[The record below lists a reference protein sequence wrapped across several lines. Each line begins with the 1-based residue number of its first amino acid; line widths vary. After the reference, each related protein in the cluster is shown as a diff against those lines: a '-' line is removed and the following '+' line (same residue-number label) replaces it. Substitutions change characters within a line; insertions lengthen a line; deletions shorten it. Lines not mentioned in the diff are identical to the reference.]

1 MPSNFDRHLQEIF
14 AAMKESPVEISV
26 SERKPTCVHCGEAC
40 DTTHIVHNDLD
51 FCCEGCQWVYQILH
65 DNNLQ
70 EYYKIQQSP
79 GINQRVREA
88 TDYAFLDEPEIQQK
102 IIDYASSHLIKVTFH
117 LPAIHCASCIWLLE
131 HLYKLVPGVSRSQVD
146 FLRKK
151 VTIHYDPT
159 QVTLRRIAE
168 MLEHIGYAP
177 SLNMGQ
183 LEEKKLPVVPRKLY
197 YQLGVAGFCFG
208 NIMLLS
214 FPEYLGIEGDQA
226 SRWFNYLNWGL
237 GLPVLLYGAQ
247 DYLKSA
253 WHGVKNGGLNMD
265 VPITLGIIALFV
277 RSTIDIFGNYGSGY
291 MDSLAGLVFF
301 LLIGKWFQQKTFH
314 HLSFDR
320 DYKSYFPIAISVWQ
334 EDRWTTIPLSKVE
347 PGQRIQIKNNQL
359 IPADGILL
367 TPATQID
374 YSFVTGESDPV
385 FKRAGDTLYAGGK
398 QIGSPIEI
406 QVTKAVGQSYLLQL
420 WEDRAFTQKK
430 ETRDHRLADQIGT
443 YFTVAILTIA
453 GITFLYWSGKD
464 LNMALVTVT
473 SVLIIACPCA
483 LALAIP
489 FTYGNVM
496 RLLADKN
503 MYLRST
509 RIIEE
514 IQRLTHIVFDK
525 TGTLTAVNDYH
536 ILFHGTPLSEAES
549 VLVRSVAHA
558 STHPLSHQLDLYLN
572 KYQLGSTEDFREEPG
587 QGVTARVA
595 GQVVRIGSANWTGA
609 PNPGSN
615 GKQSVHISIDGT
627 YRGNYLYES
636 RYRASWRK
644 TIKVLARDYQLSL
657 LSGDGD
663 RELRRIRSV
672 FPATST
678 ILFNQ
683 KPKDKL
689 EYIRALQ
696 DAEQRVM
703 MIGDGIN
710 DAGALQA
717 SEVGLVIT
725 EDINNFT
732 PASDA
737 IIHNGLFP
745 YLPQLIQYTR
755 LSRRVVFGAYFLA
768 LLYNVV
774 GLSFAVQGM
783 LSPLVAAVLMPIS
796 SVTMV
801 LYGLSASTLLFRIMK
816 LNELPQADWVQTKV
830 DDLYQFST

>member
-1 MPSNFDRHLQEIF
+1 
-14 AAMKESPVEISV
+14 MKESPAFISV
-26 SERKPTCVHCGEAC
+26 SDRKPTCAHCGEPC
-40 DTTHIVHNDLD
+40 DTGHFVHQDLD

-70 EYYKIQQSP
+70 EYYHIQQTP
-79 GINQRVREA
+79 GVNQRVREL
-88 TDYAFLDEPEIQQK
+88 TDYSFLDDPEIQQK
-102 IIDYASSHLIKVTFH
+102 IIDYASVHLVKVTFH

-151 VTIHYDPT
+151 VSIHFDPT

-177 SLNMGQ
+177 ALNMGQ
-183 LEEKKLPVVPRKLY
+183 LEEKHMPVVPRKLY
-197 YQLGVAGFCFG
+197 YQLGVVGFCFG

-214 FPEYLGIEGDQA
+214 FPEYLGIQGDRA
-226 SRWFNYLNWGL
+226 AYWFNYLNWIL
-237 GLPVLLYGAQ
+237 GLPVLIYGAQ

-253 WHGVKNGGLNMD
+253 WHGLKNGGLNMD

-277 RSTIDIFGNYGSGY
+277 RSTIDIFGQFGSGF

-320 DYKSYFPIAISVWQ
+320 DYKSYFPIAISVLQDEKWV
-334 EDRWTTIPLSKVE
+334 TLPLSKVT
-347 PGQRIQIKNNQL
+347 PGHRIQIRNNQL
-359 IPADGILL
+359 IPADGILISR
-367 TPATQID
+367 AAQID
-374 YSFVTGESDPV
+374 YSFVTGESDPI
-385 FKRAGDTLYAGGK
+385 FKRTGDTIYAGGK
-398 QIGSPIEI
+398 QIGTPIEL

-443 YFTVAILTIA
+443 YFTLAILSIA
-453 GITFLYWSGKD
+453 LITFIYWVGRD
-464 LNMALVTVT
+464 LSTALLTIT

-514 IQRLTHIVFDK
+514 IQRLNHIVFDK
-525 TGTLTAVNDYH
+525 TGTLTAVNQYH
-536 ILFHGTPLSEAES
+536 IIFQGMPLTERES
-549 VLVRSVAHA
+549 RIIRSAAHA
-558 STHPLSHQLDLYLN
+558 STHPLSQQLDHYL
-572 KYQLGSTEDFREEPG
+572 QAHPVFTLDAFAEVPG
-587 QGVTARVA
+587 QGVQATVE
-595 GQVVRIGSANWTGA
+595 GIEVRIGSAVWTGA
-609 PNPGSN
+609 KDTG
-615 GKQSVHISIDGT
+615 QQRQTVHVAFDGIH
-627 YRGNYLYES
+627 RGTFVYES
-636 RYRASWRK
+636 RYRSSWLK
-644 TIKVLARDYQLSL
+644 TIGALAKNYELSL
-657 LSGDGD
+657 LSGDQD
-663 RELRRIRSV
+663 REMKRIRSV
-672 FPATST
+672 FPATSNL
-678 ILFNQ
+678 LFNQ

-689 EYIRALQ
+689 EYIRTLQ
-696 DAEQRVM
+696 AAEQRVM

-717 SEVGLVIT
+717 SEVGMVIT

-745 YLPQLIQYTR
+745 YLPKLIQYIR
-755 LSRRVVFGAYFLA
+755 NSRKVVFGAYFLA
-768 LLYNVV
+768 LTYNVV
-774 GLSFAVQGM
+774 GLSFAVRGV
-783 LSPLVAAVLMPIS
+783 LSPLVAALLMPIS

-801 LYGLSASTLLFRIMK
+801 LYGLAASTLLFRVMK
-816 LNELPQADWVQTKV
+816 LNDLPQAEWVQTKV
-830 DDLYQFST
+830 DDLYQ

>member
-1 MPSNFDRHLQEIF
+1 MPSNFNRHLREIF

-26 SERKPTCVHCGEAC
+26 SERKPTCVHCGEPC
-40 DTTHIVHNDLD
+40 DTTHIVHNDQD

-70 EYYKIQQSP
+70 EYYKIQQAP

-88 TDYAFLDEPEIQQK
+88 TDYAFMDEPEIRDK
-102 IIDYASSHLIKVTFH
+102 IIDFASSHLIKVTFH

-131 HLYKLVPGVSRSQVD
+131 HLYKLVPGVSLSQVD

-159 QVTLRRIAE
+159 QVSLRRVAE

-183 LEEKKLPVVPRKLY
+183 LEEKKLPIVPRKLY

-226 SRWFNYLNWGL
+226 SHWFNYLNWAL

-253 WHGVKNGGLNMD
+253 WQGVKNGGLNMD

-277 RSTIDIFGNYGSGY
+277 RSTIDIFGHFGSGY

-320 DYKSYFPIAISVWQ
+320 DYKSYFPIAISVW
-334 EDRWTTIPLSKVE
+334 EDERWITVPLSRVVPE
-347 PGQRIQIKNNQL
+347 QRVQIKNNQL

-374 YSFVTGESDPV
+374 YSFVTGESEPV

-443 YFTVAILTIA
+443 YFTMVILAIA
-453 GITFLYWSGKD
+453 AITFIYWSGKD

-525 TGTLTAVNDYH
+525 TGTLTAINDYH
-536 ILFHGTPLSEAES
+536 IMYQGTALDQEGAS
-549 VLVRSVAHA
+549 LVRSVAHA
-558 STHPLSHQLDLYLN
+558 STHPLSQQLDHYL
-572 KYQLGSTEDFREEPG
+572 QTHVLLTITDFHEEPG
-587 QGVTARVA
+587 LGVRAIVD
-595 GQVVRIGSANWTGA
+595 GHEVRIGSASWTGA
-609 PNPGSN
+609 SHQVHQ
-615 GKQSVHISIDGT
+615 GKQIVHVAIDGL
-627 YRGNYLYES
+627 YQGYFLYES
-636 RYRASWRK
+636 RYRSSWRK
-644 TIKVLARDYQLSL
+644 TIKALSRDYQLSL

-663 RELRRIRSV
+663 RELKRIRSV
-672 FPATST
+672 FPATSN

-696 DAEQRVM
+696 NTDQRVM

-717 SEVGLVIT
+717 SEVGMVIT

-745 YLPQLIQYTR
+745 YLPQLIRYIR

-774 GLSFAVQGM
+774 GLSFAVQGL

-801 LYGLSASTLLFRIMK
+801 LYGLTASTLLFRTMK